1 MTLSQRPFRRMAW
14 LAMAAALLMAVM
26 PTASRVAAV
35 GGAGDGG
42 LIELCTAAG
51 LKLVSIASFGVE
63 APDAPPSA
71 PSPMSAA
78 ACGYC
83 VLPAALAVV
92 LLLLLMSHQ
101 RLASFQTWRWQSPLL
116 RPPRNA
122 HGLGAQGPPLP
133 L

>member
-1 MTLSQRPFRRMAW
+1 MAW

-71 PSPMSAA
+71 PSTMSAA

-83 VLPAALAVV
+83 VLPAALTLV
-92 LLLLLMSHQ
+92 LLLLLIPQQ
-101 RLASFQTWRWQSPLL
+101 RLPSSLSWWRRSPVL